1 MLMGVQVRDLLGG
14 ERVLGP
20 AVRSNLDLAHAT
32 REGLPAES
40 AIWLAEF
47 IGSNGAVWTASKKP
61 GARLSPEDSDL
72 TFRTESVL
80 AQAIIVL
87 GDTKRAVHWLSTPN
101 RALGG
106 EVPLALL
113 DTSAGKQ
120 EVETI
125 LDRVE
130 YGVYS

>member
-1 MLMGVQVRDLLGG
+1 MSVQVGD
-14 ERVLGP
+14 E
-20 AVRSNLDLAHAT
+20 
-32 REGLPAES
+32 
-40 AIWLAEF
+40 
-47 IGSNGAVWTASKKP
+47 
-61 GARLSPEDSDL
+61 LSGDSD
-72 TFRTESVL
+72 RTLRAASVL

-87 GDTKRAVHWLSTPN
+87 GDTRKAVHWLSTPN

-106 EVPLALL
+106 EIPLALL

-130 YGVYS
+130 YGAYS